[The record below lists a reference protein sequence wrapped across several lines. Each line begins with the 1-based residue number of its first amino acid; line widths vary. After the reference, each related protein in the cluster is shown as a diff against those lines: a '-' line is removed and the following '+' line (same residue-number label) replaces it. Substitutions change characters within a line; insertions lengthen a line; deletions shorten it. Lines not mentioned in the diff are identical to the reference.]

1 MLLKNPGSTLI
12 AMLALTLAIG
22 ANTAIFSVVDGVLLR
37 PLRYGNPQRL
47 AFLWETNLSKG
58 IHEFDVTAPDYRDW
72 KGLQRSFDAVAAFR
86 AQPSILSGRGI
97 PERIDTALVSPGIFE
112 LLGAG
117 VWLGRPFQAAED
129 VPGRNRVVVLSQG
142 LWQRRFGG
150 DAAVLGKA
158 LTLDGNDYIV
168 VGVTAPGFRLP
179 DTPAEMWLP
188 FTLDA
193 KELLERGDKDPAH
206 ASRSALHTLKVI
218 GRLKP
223 GVSVERAR
231 AEMQSIARGLEGEY
245 PDTNAGWSA
254 NVVRMDEQMVGDI
267 RPTLWTLL
275 GAVGFVLLIACMNVA
290 NLLLAQSRARQK
302 EIAVRLTLG
311 AGPWRIVRQLLT
323 GSLLLSLISGLL
335 GLALAYWGVRALV
348 ALSPANLP
356 RLDEVSVD
364 GRVLLFTL
372 LVSILTGALFG
383 AGPAIL
389 AARNRLNEVLK
400 AAGRSS
406 MASVRTRRLGRTLV
420 VAEVALSVVL
430 LTGAALTI
438 RSFAELQSV
447 DPGFRPDHLLTMRLA
462 LPESRYDGTKVGQFY
477 SRLIDRV
484 RNVPG
489 VLLTGVARDLPM
501 SGSDP
506 SLNFIVEHR
515 PALASS
521 DQPRAKYRAVSADYF
536 AAMGIPLIK
545 GRYFTASDA
554 AHSPTVAIVNETM
567 AQRYFPNEEPLGRRI
582 QSGFEGSP
590 WCSIVGVIGNVKHAG
605 LDAEANPEMYY
616 PYLQVPPAFMSFV
629 EGSMTLLVRTGAEP
643 APMARAIAG
652 QVQALDPEE
661 AVFQVATM
669 QDLVQGSVAQPRFR
683 AFLLGIFALVALV
696 LAVTGLYGLVSYSV
710 SQRANELGVRVA
722 LGAQKSD
729 LLGLVLGEGAR
740 LALTGVVAGVVLALA
755 LSRTLSKLLYAVKPN
770 DPLTFVAIPA
780 LLLAVALLASYVPA
794 RRATRA
800 DPTVALRQE

>member
-1 MLLKNPGSTLI
+1 M
-12 AMLALTLAIG
+12 A
-22 ANTAIFSVVDGVLLR
+22 
-37 PLRYGNPQRL
+37 
-47 AFLWETNLSKG
+47 
-58 IHEFDVTAPDYRDW
+58 
-72 KGLQRSFDAVAAFR
+72 
-86 AQPSILSGRGI
+86 
-97 PERIDTALVSPGIFE
+97 
-112 LLGAG
+112 
-117 VWLGRPFQAAED
+117 
-129 VPGRNRVVVLSQG
+129 VLSHG

-150 DAAVLGKA
+150 DAAVLGKP

-179 DTPAEMWLP
+179 DAAAEIWLP

-193 KELLERGDKDPAH
+193 KELLERGDKDAAH

-218 GRLKP
+218 GRLKA
-223 GVSVERAR
+223 GVSVARAR
-231 AEMQSIARGLEGEY
+231 AEMMSIARGLEREY

-311 AGPWRIVRQLLT
+311 AGPWRIVRQLLI
-323 GSLLLSLISGLL
+323 GSLLLSLASGLL
-335 GLALAYWGVRALV
+335 GLALAYCGVRALV

-364 GRVLLFTL
+364 GRVLVFTL

-438 RSFAELQSV
+438 RSFAQLQGV
-447 DPGFRPDHLLTMRLA
+447 NPGFRPDHLLTMRLA
-462 LPESRYDGTKVGQFY
+462 LPESRYDGAKVGRFY
-477 SRLIDRV
+477 GRLIDRV

-489 VLLTGVARDLPM
+489 VLLAGVARDLPM

-506 SLNFIVEHR
+506 SLNFVVEHR
-515 PALASS
+515 PAMASS

-545 GRYFTASDA
+545 GRYFTASDGVNTPA
-554 AHSPTVAIVNETM
+554 VAIVNEAM
-567 AQRYFPNEEPLGRRI
+567 ARRFFPGEEPLGQRI

-590 WCSIVGVIGNVKHAG
+590 WCTIVGVTGNVKHAG
-605 LDAEANPEMYY
+605 LDSETNAEMYY
-616 PYLQVPPAFMSFV
+616 PYLQVPPSFMSFV
-629 EGSMTLLVRTGAEP
+629 EGTMTLLVRTGSEP
-643 APMARAIAG
+643 APMARAIAA

-696 LAVTGLYGLVSYSV
+696 LAITGLYGLVSYSV
-710 SQRANELGVRVA
+710 SQRSNKLGVRAA
-722 LGAQKSD
+722 LGAQKGD
-729 LLGLVLGEGAR
+729 LLRLVLGEGAR
-740 LALTGVVAGVVLALA
+740 LAVTGVAVGVVLALA
-755 LSRTLSKLLYAVKPN
+755 LSRTLSKLLYEVKPN

-780 LLLAVALLASYVPA
+780 LLLGVALLASYVPA
-794 RRATRA
+794 RRAMRT